1 MFSLIDFGIFCY
13 SIIQLLF
20 LIHIVLLFVLSFF
33 SICLVIQSEAKD
45 LGNTKYNEIEHKVY
59 ILSK

>member
-45 LGNTKYNEIEHKVY
+45 LEGIK
-59 ILSK
+59 

>member
-1 MFSLIDFGIFCY
+1 MFSLIDFCIFSY

-45 LGNTKYNEIEHKVY
+45 LGGIYEKRKIKNNRP
-59 ILSK
+59 

>member
-1 MFSLIDFGIFCY
+1 MFSLIDFGIFSY

-45 LGNTKYNEIEHKVY
+45 LGGTY
-59 ILSK
+59 